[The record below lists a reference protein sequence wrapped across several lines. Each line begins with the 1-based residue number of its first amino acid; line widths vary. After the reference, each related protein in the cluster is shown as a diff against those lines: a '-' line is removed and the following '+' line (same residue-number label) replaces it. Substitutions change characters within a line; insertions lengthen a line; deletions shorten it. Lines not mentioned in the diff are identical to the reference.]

1 MTALL
6 ALRSLR
12 HRPRAATATF
22 LAILLGTALIGS
34 FAGLVE
40 TSFEAGGTDADTLVI
55 MGAVVGSWGAMIVLF
70 SVASTVGIT
79 TTQRAEE
86 IGLLRTVGAIPR
98 QARRLIVGETMVVA
112 LIAAALG
119 AALATVGGRA
129 LFGLLQGGLI
139 SDATAYHAGPASGV
153 AAVALVL
160 LAALLAVWV
169 TAGRATRGPASLLVR
184 ESGAERGRMRRWR
197 VVTALVLIGYGAVM
211 AVITIAVTAH
221 SDDPYDAMMTSG
233 SSSILVGLGLALL
246 APVLL
251 RWFAAPARLLL
262 GSAGAVGHLAS
273 SHTARR
279 AHLLAGVLAPVIVL
293 TAAAAG
299 TLMLVDI
306 DGRTLP
312 EGTPDS
318 DTIILLNNVVVG
330 MIALFAAIMVVNAFV
345 ATVAHRRTELERL
358 HLLGATPGQ
367 VGRSVVLEAAIVAV
381 IGVVLGLGA
390 AAASAVPFAMT
401 RDEGLVPDG
410 GLWLLPAV
418 AVAVVVVTVGAARLS
433 VRGTVRSLAGLT
445 ANPVAAGDPR

>member
-55 MGAVVGSWGAMIVLF
+55 MGGVVGSWGAMIVLF

-86 IGLLRTVGAIPR
+86 IGLLRTVGATPR
-98 QARRLIVGETMVVA
+98 QGQRLIVGETMVVA
-112 LIAAALG
+112 LLAALLG
-119 AALATVGGRA
+119 TALATVGGRA

-139 SDATAYHAGPASGV
+139 SDATAYDGGPASGAA
-153 AAVALVL
+153 AAVLVL
-160 LAALLAVWV
+160 FAALLATWV
-169 TAGRATRGPASLLVR
+169 TAGRATRGRAGLLVR
-184 ESGAERGRMRRWR
+184 DSGAERGRMRRWR
-197 VVTALVLIGYGAVM
+197 VVAALVLIGYGAAM
-211 AVITIAVTAH
+211 AAITIAVTAH

-233 SSSILVGLGLALL
+233 SSSILVGVGMALL

-367 VGRSVVLEAAIVAV
+367 VGRSIVLEAAIVAV
-381 IGVVLGLGA
+381 IGILLGIMA
-390 AAASAVPFAMT
+390 AAASAVPFAIA
-401 RDEGLVPDG
+401 RDEGIVPDG

-418 AVAVVVVTVGAARLS
+418 AVVVVVVTVGAARLS

>member
-1 MTALL
+1 MSALL

-22 LAILLGTALIGS
+22 LSVLLGTALIGS

-40 TSFEAGGTDADTLVI
+40 TSFGAGPTDADTLLI

-70 SVASTVGIT
+70 SVASTVGLT

-86 IGLLRTVGAIPR
+86 IGLLRTVGATPH

-112 LIAAALG
+112 LLAVALG
-119 AALATVGGRA
+119 AGLATVGGRA

-139 SDATAYHAGPASGV
+139 SDATVYGGGAASGV
-153 AAVALVL
+153 VAAVLVL
-160 LAALLAVWV
+160 LAALLATRV
-169 TAGRATRGPASLLVR
+169 TAGRATRGPAGLLVR

-197 VVTALVLIGYGAVM
+197 VVAALLLIGYGAVM
-211 AVITIAVTAH
+211 AVITIAVTAG
-221 SDDPYDAMMTSG
+221 SEDPYAAMSTSG

-251 RWFAAPARLLL
+251 RWLAAPARVLL
-262 GSAGAVGHLAS
+262 GSAGAAGHLAAF
-273 SHTARR
+273 HTARR

-299 TLMLVDI
+299 TLVLVDI

-345 ATVAHRRTELERL
+345 ATVAHRRGELKRL
-358 HLLGATPGQ
+358 HLLGATPSQ
-367 VGRSVVLEAAIVAV
+367 VGRSIVVEAAIVAA
-381 IGVVLGLGA
+381 IGVVLGTLA
-390 AAASAVPFAMT
+390 ATASAVPFAMA
-401 RDEGLVPDG
+401 RDEGIVPDG
-410 GLWLLPAV
+410 GLWLLPAI
-418 AVAVVVVTVGAARLS
+418 AAGVVIVTVGGAWAA
-433 VRGTVRSLAGLT
+433 VRGTVRSLAGPP
-445 ANPVAAGDPR
+445 AKPVATGDPR

>member
-1 MTALL
+1 MSTLL
-6 ALRSLR
+6 AVRSLR

-22 LAILLGTALIGS
+22 LAVLLGTALIGS

-40 TSFEAGGTDADTLVI
+40 TSFGAGGTDAETLVI

-79 TTQRAEE
+79 ATQRAEE
-86 IGLLRTVGAIPR
+86 IGLLRTVGATPR

-112 LIAAALG
+112 VIAVLLG
-119 AALATVGGRA
+119 AALASVGGRA
-129 LFGLLQGGLI
+129 LYGLLQGGLI
-139 SDATAYHAGPASGV
+139 TEATAYDAGPASG
-153 AAVALVL
+153 AAAGVLVL
-160 LAALLAVWV
+160 LAALLATWV
-169 TAGRATRGPASLLVR
+169 TAARATRGPAGLLVR
-184 ESGAERGRMRRWR
+184 ESRAERGRRRRWR
-197 VVTALVLIGYGAVM
+197 VVAALLLIGYGVVM
-211 AVITIAVTAH
+211 AVITIAVTAE
-221 SDDPYDAMMTSG
+221 SDDPYAAMSTSG

-262 GSAGAVGHLAS
+262 GSAGAVGHVAS

-312 EGTPDS
+312 AGTPDS

-345 ATVAHRRTELERL
+345 AAVAHRRTELKRL
-358 HLLGATPGQ
+358 HLLGATPRQ
-367 VGRSVVLEAAIVAV
+367 VGRSVVVEAAIVAV
-381 IGVVLGLGA
+381 VGVVLGTVAGT
-390 AAASAVPFAMT
+390 ASAVPFAIA
-401 RDEGLVPDG
+401 REEGIVPDG

-418 AVAVVVVTVGAARLS
+418 AAGVMIVTVGAARVS
-433 VRGTVRSLAGLT
+433 VRGTVGSLAGP
-445 ANPVAAGDPR
+445 AVNPVAAGDPR